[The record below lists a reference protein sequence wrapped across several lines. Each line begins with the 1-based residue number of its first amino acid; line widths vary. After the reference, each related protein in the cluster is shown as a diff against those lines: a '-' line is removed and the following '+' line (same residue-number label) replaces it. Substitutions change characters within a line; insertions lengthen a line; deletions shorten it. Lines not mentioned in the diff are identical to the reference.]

1 MSTQR
6 TRPRPLGGLVGGA
19 GRRSSVLTIGARVAV
34 TAALVLS
41 IFALGPA
48 TASHALVAPLRIVA
62 VGDSYASGEGAPGPA
77 WIDSSCHRS
86 PIAGPQDAAARLN
99 VFPQSFMSF
108 ACSGA
113 TTSSLLGPN
122 GQFNRLPVGP
132 IDALTISI
140 GGNDIGFAEVV
151 KTCVSTPPNLMGC
164 DALDASVSNALADL
178 PAALLRVFAAVPA
191 RVSNVFVTQY
201 PDPTTGAGGALCG
214 TIESPAFHGLEG
226 ISAAEAAWASSRI
239 VDRLNATLR
248 AAVDAA
254 NDRLPEPHPVF
265 HFVNGISFRF
275 FRHGYCTGLGSPAPW
290 AWPNPRFIATP
301 VDSLTRQGDP
311 NGTMHPNDLGQQAIG
326 EVLAAAMSFLVKPLR
341 LQVIASAT
349 PVIGVPVEL
358 TVHVSTAAGTP
369 VPRADVRIDGTRAG
383 TTDQTGKL
391 TLTRTFTSAGDH
403 TATVDHNPYPAVS
416 TSFAVNSYTV
426 TSNPSPI
433 PVDRAVTLSLQATD
447 QSNHLVPGTFT
458 LTSGTGTVSIRSGT
472 SATVTLGTRYEHE
485 WELDDDGKPVR
496 VTTRICPEIVF
507 QPDNSVL
514 EPRDTSDL
522 DDCP

>member
-1 MSTQR
+1 
-6 TRPRPLGGLVGGA
+6 LA
-19 GRRSSVLTIGARVAV
+19 RRALTIGTRVAV

-41 IFALGPA
+41 IFAFGRA
-48 TASHALVAPLRIVA
+48 TPSHALVAPLRIVA
-62 VGDSYASGEGAPGPA
+62 VGDSYASGEGAPGAA

-86 PIAGPQDAAARLN
+86 AIAGPQDAAARLN

-113 TTSSLLGPN
+113 TTSSLLASG
-122 GQFNRLPVGP
+122 GQLSQLPVGP

-140 GGNDIGFAEVV
+140 GGNDIGFAGIVR
-151 KTCVSTPPNLMGC
+151 TCVNTSPHLAGC
-164 DALDASVSNALADL
+164 TALDASVSKALGDL

-191 RVSNVFVTQY
+191 RVSNVFVTEY
-201 PDPTTGAGGALCG
+201 PDPTTGALDALCG
-214 TIESPAFHGLEG
+214 TIGSPAFHGLEG
-226 ISAAEAAWASSRI
+226 ISADEAAWASSR
-239 VDRLNATLR
+239 VVARLNATEKG
-248 AAVDAA
+248 AVDAA

-265 HFVNGISFRF
+265 HFVTGISFRF
-275 FRHGYCTGLGSPAPW
+275 AGHGYCTGGGSPAPW

-301 VDSLTRQGDP
+301 VDSLTRQGDF

-341 LQVIASAT
+341 LQVIPSAT
-349 PVIGVPVEL
+349 PVIGVPVQL
-358 TVHVSTAAGTP
+358 TVQVSTAAGTP
-369 VPRADVRIDGTRAG
+369 VPRADVRIDGTLAG
-383 TTDQTGKL
+383 TTDQKGKL
-391 TLTRTFTSAGDH
+391 TLTPTFTSAGDH
-403 TATVDHNPYPAVS
+403 TATVDQNPYPVVS

-433 PVDRAVTLSLQATD
+433 PVNTAVTLSLQATD

-472 SATVTLGTRYEHE
+472 SATVTLGMRYEHE
-485 WELDDDGKPVR
+485 TELDDDGKPV
-496 VTTRICPEIVF
+496 TRRIPICPEIVF

-514 EPRDTSDL
+514 EPRDVSDL

>member
-1 MSTQR
+1 
-6 TRPRPLGGLVGGA
+6 LA
-19 GRRSSVLTIGARVAV
+19 RRALTIGTRVAV

-113 TTSSLLGPN
+113 RTSSLLAPG
-122 GQFNRLPVGP
+122 GQLSQLPVGP

-140 GGNDIGFAEVV
+140 GGNDIGFADIVRTCANTADVV
-151 KTCVSTPPNLMGC
+151 APPGC
-164 DALDASVSNALADL
+164 EALDAVVSKDLGDL

-191 RVSNVFVTQY
+191 RVSNVLVTEY
-201 PDPTTGAGGALCG
+201 PDPTTGAGGARCG
-214 TIESPAFHGLEG
+214 TFESPAFHGLNNISEG
-226 ISAAEAAWASSRI
+226 EAAWASSRV
-239 VDRLNATLR
+239 VDRLNATLK
-248 AAVDAA
+248 AAVETA
-254 NDRLPEPHPVF
+254 NKDLAEPHPVF
-265 HFVNGISFRF
+265 HFVTGISFRF
-275 FRHGYCTGLGSPAPW
+275 FRHGYCTGGGSPAPW
-290 AWPNPRFIATP
+290 TWFNPRFIATP
-301 VDSLTRQGDP
+301 VDSFTRQGDV

-326 EVLAAAMSFLVKPLR
+326 EVLAAAMSFLMKPLR
-341 LQVIASAT
+341 LEVIPSAT
-349 PVIGVPVEL
+349 PVVGVPVQL
-358 TVHVSTAAGTP
+358 TVQVFTAAGTP
-369 VPRADVRIDGTRAG
+369 VPRADVRIDGTLAG
-383 TTDQTGKL
+383 TTDQKGKL
-391 TLTRTFTSAGDH
+391 TLTRTFTSAGDY
-403 TATVDHNPYPAVS
+403 TATVDHNPYPVAT

-426 TSNPSPI
+426 TSDPSPI
-433 PVDRAVTLSLQATD
+433 PVNRAVTLSLQATD

-472 SATVTLGTRYEHE
+472 SATVTLGMRYEHE
-485 WELDDDGKPVR
+485 TELDDDGKPV
-496 VTTRICPEIVF
+496 TRRIPICPEIVF

-514 EPRDTSDL
+514 EPRDVSDL
-522 DDCP
+522 DDCS